1 MTTEPL
7 FNGFG
12 AQILATRECCS
23 LLRNLFII
31 IEIAR
36 RIKFTHAV
44 TNVSVNHIN
53 TVRYLLDH
61 VLPSKSEDPEE
72 QLLRRED
79 VTEEE
84 IHAVI
89 GNDWPKACC

>member
-1 MTTEPL
+1 MARLIL
-7 FNGFG
+7 FKN
-12 AQILATRECCS
+12 T
-23 LLRNLFII
+23 
-31 IEIAR
+31 
-36 RIKFTHAV
+36 V

-61 VLPSKSEDPEE
+61 VLPSKSEDPEVE
-72 QLLRRED
+72 LLRRED

-89 GNDWPKACC
+89 GND